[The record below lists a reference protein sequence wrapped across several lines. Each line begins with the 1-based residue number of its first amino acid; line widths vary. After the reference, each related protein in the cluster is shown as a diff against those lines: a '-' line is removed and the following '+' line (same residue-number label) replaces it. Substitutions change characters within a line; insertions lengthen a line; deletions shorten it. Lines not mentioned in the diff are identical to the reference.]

1 MAGARCSCGF
11 IEVADADETIGDHL
25 FEVLAPDD
33 DKGADGHVHL
43 GVFIAPDAGCLT
55 CDNVCREAAMNK
67 PPCRRA

>member
-1 MAGARCSCGF
+1 MTSASPGQSGTRENERWATLAGARCSCGF

-43 GVFIAPDAGCLT
+43 EGIHCT
-55 CDNVCREAAMNK
+55 
-67 PPCRRA
+67 

>member
-43 GVFIAPDAGCLT
+43 GGIHRT
-55 CDNVCREAAMNK
+55 
-67 PPCRRA
+67 